1 MNLRLGER
9 PAYLTGSAL
18 TTQPD
23 LPILT
28 GPGLYLPKSYR
39 KKPGLAEG
47 VTGEKR
53 RSKSWGRDEKGDKC
67 LEG

>member
-9 PAYLTGSAL
+9 PSYLTGSAL

-28 GPGLYLPKSYR
+28 GPGLYLPKSSR
-39 KKPGLAEG
+39 KKPGLAEDA
-47 VTGEKR
+47 TAEKR
-53 RSKSWGRDEKGDKC
+53 RSKS
-67 LEG
+67 